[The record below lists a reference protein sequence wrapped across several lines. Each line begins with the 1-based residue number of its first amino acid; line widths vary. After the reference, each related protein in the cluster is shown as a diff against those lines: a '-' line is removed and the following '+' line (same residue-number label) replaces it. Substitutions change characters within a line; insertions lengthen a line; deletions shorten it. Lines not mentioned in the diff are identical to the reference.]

1 MSRQRDQDDE
11 ALAGL
16 DACEQML
23 NTFAQQA
30 KSYWRMWG
38 PAGEPMISGIDAW
51 TEMQR
56 AQLKWLRQRV
66 EDRP

>member
-1 MSRQRDQDDE
+1 MQGLQGDE

-16 DACEQML
+16 DTYEQML

-38 PAGEPMISGIDAW
+38 PLGEPMIQGIDAW
-51 TEMQR
+51 VQMQR
-56 AQLKWLRQRV
+56 A
-66 EDRP
+66 